1 MTVLAIEIIWIIFVL
16 VFLGLSIFHFIQ
28 SGKKVTH
35 FKVSERPLTQLT
47 VDIAGA
53 DIDKPLKD
61 FVNDFNSYIDNY
73 NKLTAK
79 QNRIAAFGYLLASI
93 VAIFS
98 LILVLINKTE

>member
-1 MTVLAIEIIWIIFVL
+1 MTELAVIIIWIIFAL
-16 VFLGLSIFHFIQ
+16 VFLGLSIFHFVQ
-28 SGKKVTH
+28 SGKRITQ
-35 FKVSERPLTQLT
+35 FQVSERPLIQGK
-47 VDIAGA
+47 VIVKGA